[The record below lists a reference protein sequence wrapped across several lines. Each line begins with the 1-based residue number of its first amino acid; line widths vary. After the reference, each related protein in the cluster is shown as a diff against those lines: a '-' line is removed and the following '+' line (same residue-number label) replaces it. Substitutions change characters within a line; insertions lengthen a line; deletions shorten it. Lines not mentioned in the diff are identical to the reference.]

1 MYTSH
6 SNSFHS
12 WQSCIT
18 TLVSEGGGWSVA
30 RVIMDILVIM
40 VVVVIMV
47 VIVIMII
54 MVITRFVG
62 EVA

>member
-6 SNSFHS
+6 SNSFH
-12 WQSCIT
+12 SCIT

-40 VVVVIMV
+40 VFVVIVV
-47 VIVIMII
+47 VIVIMVI